1 MKKSALAEESGFTFT
16 EFLITACIL
25 LGISAAL
32 FSTMKEIQ
40 HAGSYQAEVQSVL
53 NNTRIAMETAERYI
67 RQAGNDPLGTGIS
80 GITIVS
86 AEEMQI
92 RSDITGSGGPANPD
106 KGDPDGDT
114 GDSGESITIRF
125 NRGSRSL
132 EIVPEGGAAQLV
144 AGFISGLSFR
154 YYDAAGNTTASS
166 SEVRRIGITISGTS
180 QQPDPRTGKVFGIQI
195 NGEIQLA
202 A

>member
-1 MKKSALAEESGFTFT
+1 
-16 EFLITACIL
+16 
-25 LGISAAL
+25 
-32 FSTMKEIQ
+32 
-40 HAGSYQAEVQSVL
+40 
-53 NNTRIAMETAERYI
+53 METAERYI

-80 GITIVS
+80 GVTIVS
-86 AEEMQI
+86 AEEIQI

-132 EIVPEGGAAQLV
+132 EIVSEGGAAQIV
-144 AGFISGLSFR
+144 AGFISGLSFQ
-154 YYDAAGNTTASS
+154 YYDAAGNTTATSS
-166 SEVRRIGITISGTS
+166 DVRRIGITISGTS

-195 NGEIQLA
+195 NGEIRLA